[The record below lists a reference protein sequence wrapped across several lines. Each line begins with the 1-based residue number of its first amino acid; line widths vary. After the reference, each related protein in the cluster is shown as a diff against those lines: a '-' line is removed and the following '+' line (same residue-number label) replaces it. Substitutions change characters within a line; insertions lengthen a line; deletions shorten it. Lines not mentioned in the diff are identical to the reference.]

1 MVHAPELRAGDADR
15 QAAAD
20 RLRAAHDEGRLD
32 LHEYDRRLADAY
44 AAVTFGDLER
54 LFTDLPMRSSP
65 PVPAY
70 SVSSAAGAARAAG
83 ASVVRSPAGFPLA
96 LKILWTAWASVVA
109 INVTVW
115 LLVSLA
121 ASESVHFWPMWLAIP
136 GVALGIGTTITMR
149 VRNSR

>member
-1 MVHAPELRAGDADR
+1 MVLPCSPTGGADVTPASVTRWESQQNAPGGRSRSGAGSPA
-15 QAAAD
+15 
-20 RLRAAHDEGRLD
+20 E
-32 LHEYDRRLADAY
+32 AY
-44 AAVTFGDLER
+44 AAVTYADLDR
-54 LFTDLPMRSSP
+54 LFTDLPTRPSP

-70 SVSSAAGAARAAG
+70 SVASAAGVARAAG
-83 ASVVRSPAGFPLA
+83 ASVVRSPARFPLA

-121 ASESVHFWPMWLAIP
+121 ASESVHFWPMWFAVP
-136 GVALGIGTTITMR
+136 GVALGIGTAITMR

>member
-1 MVHAPELRAGDADR
+1 MAHAPELRASDADR
-15 QAAAD
+15 QVAAD

-44 AAVTFGDLER
+44 AAVTYGDLER
-54 LFTDLPMRSSP
+54 LFTDLPVRP
-65 PVPAY
+65 
-70 SVSSAAGAARAAG
+70 SSASPVHPVAGAAAVARAAG
-83 ASVVRSPAGFPLA
+83 ASVARRPAFPLA

-136 GVALGIGTTITMR
+136 GVALGIGTTVTMR

>member
-1 MVHAPELRAGDADR
+1 MTHAPQLRAGDADR

-32 LHEYDRRLADAY
+32 LAEYDRRLAEAY
-44 AAVTFGDLER
+44 AAVTYADLDR
-54 LFTDLPMRSSP
+54 LFTDLPTRPSA

-70 SVSSAAGAARAAG
+70 TVASAAGVARAAG
-83 ASVVRSPAGFPLA
+83 ASVVRSPARFPLA

-121 ASESVHFWPMWLAIP
+121 ADGSVHFWPMWFAVP
-136 GVALGIGTTITMR
+136 GVALGIGTAITMR

>member
-1 MVHAPELRAGDADR
+1 MAHVPELRAGDADR

-44 AAVTFGDLER
+44 AAVTYGDLER
-54 LFTDLPMRSSP
+54 LFTDLPVRP
-65 PVPAY
+65 
-70 SVSSAAGAARAAG
+70 SAAPVHPVAARPARAAG
-83 ASVVRSPAGFPLA
+83 APVARRPARLPLA
-96 LKILWTAWASVVA
+96 LTILWTVWASVVA

-121 ASESVHFWPMWLAIP
+121 ADESVHFWPMWLAVP
-136 GVALGIGTTITMR
+136 GVVLGIGTAITMR
-149 VRNSR
+149 VRNTR